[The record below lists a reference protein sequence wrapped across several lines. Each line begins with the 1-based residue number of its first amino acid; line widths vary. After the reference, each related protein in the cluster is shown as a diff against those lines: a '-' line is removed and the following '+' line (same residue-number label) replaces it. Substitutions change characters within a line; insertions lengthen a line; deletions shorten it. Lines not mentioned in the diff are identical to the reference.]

1 MSVPDLVVPAAP
13 PPLVDLLP
21 MLDLDFNLAAEQV
34 LGHLATHLPLA
45 LWSVTRVESGRQ
57 TFLHLDPDNGYRLPQ
72 GHSLPWEDT
81 LCVHMAAGR
90 APAVAPDA
98 RAVPLYA
105 TAPMNAAS
113 SVGTIGTYAGAVIHE
128 PNGHV
133 FGTIVGLD
141 PAPHRGDTGLA
152 QATGLL
158 PLLGH
163 LLTLVLA
170 ADRIR
175 DHAGQSLVEASLTAD
190 TDGLTG
196 LFSRRAW
203 DRMILEEEQRFLRF
217 ADPTVLV
224 MMDLD
229 ELKLVN
235 DNLGHP
241 AGDRFIR
248 SAGTALRSVLR
259 ETDVVA
265 RLGGDEFG
273 ALLRGCTEAQAERAV
288 ARIHAA
294 LQEAAAPASVGWAP
308 VRVLEGVGTAVV
320 EADAAMYVVKTRRRD
335 ARRRLEGWP
344 G

>member
-1 MSVPDLVVPAAP
+1 VSVPDVAE
-13 PPLVDLLP
+13 LLP
-21 MLDLDFNLAAEQV
+21 TLDMDFNRAAELV
-34 LGHLATHLPLA
+34 LDHLEAHLPLA
-45 LWSVTRVESGRQ
+45 LWSVTRVENGRQ

-81 LCVHMAAGR
+81 LCRHMAAGH
-90 APAVAPDA
+90 APSVALDA
-98 RAVPLYA
+98 QAVPLYA
-105 TAPMNAAS
+105 TAVVNSTAPIGP
-113 SVGTIGTYAGAVIHE
+113 VGTYAGATIHE
-128 PNGHV
+128 PNGNV

-141 PAPHRGDTGLA
+141 PTAHRGGPGLA
-152 QATGLL
+152 QVAGLL

-175 DHAGQSLVEASLTAD
+175 DHAGQSLLEASLTAD

-196 LFSRRAW
+196 LYSRRAW
-203 DRMILEEEQRFLRF
+203 DRMVLEEEQRFLRF
-217 ADPTVLV
+217 ADPTVVV

-229 ELKLVN
+229 QLKAVN

-259 ETDVVA
+259 ESDVVA

-273 ALLRGCTEAQAERAV
+273 ALLRGCTEAQADRAV
-288 ARIHAA
+288 ARVHAA
-294 LQEAAAPASVGWAP
+294 LEEAGAPASVGWAS
-308 VRVLEGVGTAVV
+308 VRVGEGISTAAV
-320 EADAAMYVVKTRRRD
+320 EADAAMYVVKTRRRTL
-335 ARRRLEGWP
+335 RRRIEGWP